1 MLDYGILSD
10 ADESIKTFAIHNHNP
25 VTIQITSYTVSVG
38 LPHTTVELVSIY
50 PTDPSSKSAG
60 GRRMFFKSSKP
71 PFDMEPGYSA
81 LFRVNV
87 SHPQNLGAFS
97 GEILVHTSFERVVHI
112 PVFYRT
118 APGGL
123 KVTPERIDFGSMF
136 PYSTSEVPVNVS
148 NYYRNAVSVTA
159 IKSVPKDLRLF
170 IRPAGDHKHFPRL
183 KPAEVTQV
191 RYTIQLT
198 LYYRLILLLSCTHTC
213 TYVHSNVH
221 LVILGR
227 QLFIFEFT
235 YMYLL

>member
-1 MLDYGILSD
+1 MLIYAFSYLLQYTLENPDEDVLDYGILSD

-60 GRRMFFKSSKP
+60 DRRMYSKSSRP

-97 GEILVHTSFERVVHI
+97 GEILVHTSFERVALI

-123 KVTPERIDFGSMF
+123 KVTPERIDFGPVF

-148 NYYRNAVSVTA
+148 NYYRNAVSVMA
-159 IKSVPKDLRLF
+159 IKSVPKDSRLF
-170 IRPAGDHKHFPRL
+170 VRPAGDHKHFPRL

-191 RYTIQLT
+191 QYTVQ
-198 LYYRLILLLSCTHTC
+198 Y
-213 TYVHSNVH
+213 N
-221 LVILGR
+221 
-227 QLFIFEFT
+227 
-235 YMYLL
+235 

>member
-1 MLDYGILSD
+1 
-10 ADESIKTFAIHNHNP
+10 
-25 VTIQITSYTVSVG
+25 
-38 LPHTTVELVSIY
+38 
-50 PTDPSSKSAG
+50 
-60 GRRMFFKSSKP
+60 MFSKSSKP

-97 GEILVHTSFERVVHI
+97 GEILAHTSFERGVHI

-123 KVTPERIDFGSMF
+123 KVTPERFDFGPVF

-159 IKSVPKDLRLF
+159 ITSVPIDPRLF
-170 IRPAGDHKHFPRL
+170 VRPAGDHKHFPRL

-191 RYTIQLT
+191 LYTIQLA
-198 LYYRLILLLSCTHTC
+198 LYYRLILLCTTARTYTC
-213 TYVHSNVH
+213 TFKSTCGNH
-221 LVILGR
+221 R
-227 QLFIFEFT
+227 
-235 YMYLL
+235 